1 MCAIPIAIGITKVSN
16 LRLEYVKAQKAQTF
30 QKSRK
35 AKKAKMQKF

>member
-16 LRLEYVKAQKAQTF
+16 LGLEYVKAQKAQTF